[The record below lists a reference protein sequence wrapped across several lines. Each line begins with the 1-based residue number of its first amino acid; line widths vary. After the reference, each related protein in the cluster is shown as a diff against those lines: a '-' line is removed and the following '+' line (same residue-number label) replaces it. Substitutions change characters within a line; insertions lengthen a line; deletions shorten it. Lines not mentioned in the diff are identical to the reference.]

1 MKAKKL
7 EKQSSSLITQPK
19 QRRKILS
26 FVDNRPNAARQ
37 TKLIKLIQ
45 KKDSGDTN
53 LIQRMVQVY
62 VAFDSPTKKK
72 IKAIGEVKDFK
83 NGTAAG
89 NEGWIGVEKYRSYY
103 KITDGRYVDTG
114 TVGTFQN
121 TYTNPEAGHI
131 LAKQNGGNG
140 GDPENIF
147 AQDGGTNNGKY
158 KSFEIA
164 MRNDL
169 DKYEDTDHV
178 VFTNYIAGDELEI
191 GNIADAGLS
200 DASSISS
207 EDSDSSQT
215 E

>member
-1 MKAKKL
+1 MKA
-7 EKQSSSLITQPK
+7 EKQHKIIQSGLIQPK
-19 QRRKILS
+19 RDGSKLG
-26 FVDNRPNAARQ
+26 FVDNRPQTASQ
-37 TKLIKLIQ
+37 TKLIKAIQ
-45 KKDSGDTN
+45 KNDSTNTN
-53 LIQRMVQVY
+53 LIQRMAQVS
-62 VAFDSPTKKK
+62 VVFDSPTKKK

-83 NGTAAG
+83 NGTTAG
-89 NEGWIGVEKYRSYY
+89 DEGWIGVEKYRSYY
-103 KITDGRYVDTG
+103 KITDGTYENTG
-114 TVGTFQN
+114 TVGTFKN

-158 KSFEIA
+158 KSFEIG

-191 GNIADAGLS
+191 GNIAEAGLS

-207 EDSDSSQT
+207 EDSDSS
-215 E
+215 